1 MIQFQCS
8 FMAPLL
14 IWDEQHVRE
23 CLAVRTAH
31 FQVNGEQIEMEVLG
45 QDKPLNTLPPQSQM
59 QYHPIKTHKK
69 IKTLMKLEV
78 P

>member
-1 MIQFQCS
+1 
-8 FMAPLL
+8 
-14 IWDEQHVRE
+14 
-23 CLAVRTAH
+23 VRTAH

-45 QDKPLNTLPPQSQM
+45 QDKPLNTLPPQSRM